1 MIYIKGIIDRIEND
15 ILVIEIDKKMYNV
28 NIEKAVGKVE
38 EGDCVDVTFEGEEIT
53 KVIRNEKETL
63 SRKEY
68 IQNLVKDMWE

>member
-15 ILVIEIDKKMYNV
+15 ILVIEI
-28 NIEKAVGKVE
+28 AVGKVE
-38 EGDCVDVTFEGEEIT
+38 EGDCVDVTFEGDEIT
-53 KVIRNEKETL
+53 KVIKNEKETL